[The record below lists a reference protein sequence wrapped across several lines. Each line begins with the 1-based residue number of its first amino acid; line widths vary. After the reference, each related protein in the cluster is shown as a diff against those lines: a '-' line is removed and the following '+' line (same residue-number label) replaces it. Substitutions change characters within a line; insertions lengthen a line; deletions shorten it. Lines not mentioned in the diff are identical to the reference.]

1 MEKIKELIASGEYTT
16 GGRLPTEQEMA
27 ERFGVGRSSIRE
39 AIKTFN
45 YLGVLESKTAK
56 GTFVCD
62 SNSISSE
69 TLTWAIL
76 LGTDALVEADYE
88 FHHVIIAEGSERP
101 LLLPLRNAAFVYV
114 RGNSQELPEDPRG
127 RRPKVISA

>member
-69 TLTWAIL
+69 TEMVYEPGSSSTGVTLTNTGLTLSSEPGWNL
-76 LGTDALVEADYE
+76 TFMKCVFWLPALSFTFSDMECSPAVVKNE
-88 FHHVIIAEGSERP
+88 
-101 LLLPLRNAAFVYV
+101 
-114 RGNSQELPEDPRG
+114 
-127 RRPKVISA
+127 